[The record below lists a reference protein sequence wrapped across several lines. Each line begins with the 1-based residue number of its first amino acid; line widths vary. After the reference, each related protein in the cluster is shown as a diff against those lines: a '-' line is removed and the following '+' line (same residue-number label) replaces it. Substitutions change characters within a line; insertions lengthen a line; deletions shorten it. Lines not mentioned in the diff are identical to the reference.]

1 MKSLHALLTVLVQC
15 FKAVARGLLTCLA
28 VLHGKN
34 FVHRDVRAENLV
46 WVDDASWNRVVL
58 IDLDAACQE
67 NISKPEGFTPQSWND
82 NMLNSHGCYDKMSDI
97 YSAGKLLKSLAE
109 KQQWSALATQFCDE
123 LIGKQLT
130 ASEALAREYLSR

>member
-1 MKSLHALLTVLVQC
+1 MQC
-15 FKAVARGLLTCLA
+15 FKAVSRGLLTGLA
-28 VLHGKN
+28 VLHSKN
-34 FVHRDVRAENLV
+34 FVHRDVIPENLV
-46 WVDDASWNRVVL
+46 WFDDASWNRVVL
-58 IDLDAACQE
+58 IDLDIACLE
-67 NISKPEGFTPQSWND
+67 NTPMPDGERLQSWND

>member
-15 FKAVARGLLTCLA
+15 FKAVARGLLTGLA

-67 NISKPEGFTPQSWND
+67 NISKPAGFTPQSWDENTL
-82 NMLNSHGCYDKMSDI
+82 NMDGRYDKMSDVHK
-97 YSAGKLLKSLAE
+97 AGKLLKRLAM
-109 KQQWSALATQFCDE
+109 KQQWSALA
-123 LIGKQLT
+123 
-130 ASEALAREYLSR
+130 A